1 MARVYRQRMSLS
13 LIQQTSSLIQHKIS
27 KVLLENENLKKK
39 KMTPKEIVYIEHF
52 AYILYIFCPS
62 FAFHKCIFALCLKD
76 MFYYLEKIKQL
87 TFADTFQ
94 FFF

>member
-1 MARVYRQRMSLS
+1 
-13 LIQQTSSLIQHKIS
+13 
-27 KVLLENENLKKK
+27 
-39 KMTPKEIVYIEHF
+39 MTPKEIVYIEHF